1 MASGPTTGAGPDQTS
16 GRHASSAQRVS
27 ARRAAVRRLAHLPTT
42 ERRADTQRRLLEA
55 GRRIIAENG
64 VGGASVGLITAEAG
78 FTRGAFYSNF
88 SDMDHFV
95 QQVAQ
100 HEWDSVLTAIG
111 TRLREEIDSA
121 GDPTPLP
128 SPTTDEGGPALVD
141 TASRTTGSRPAE
153 PEPGPGPVGQGS
165 TASGPAVP
173 GPPAP
178 GAVPPPATQLG
189 AQGSATAA
197 WVAENLLQTTRPL
210 LGTSGRSSAAGPA
223 AGARPSDQAGG
234 APDEVPADYV
244 DQLTVFSRAILA
256 AIPRDREFYLLWSSL
271 ANLMV
276 RFPEESAHL
285 RESFLDFRDGMAAY
299 IVEALDSLGLEPRI
313 GSRDLVDLVIAIGA
327 RSTRNRLIDPEGDGS
342 ELLERV
348 LPVLLPV
355 LAGPRRD

>member
-1 MASGPTTGAGPDQTS
+1 MASGPTTGAGPDQIS
-16 GRHASSAQRVS
+16 GRHTGAVQRVS

-100 HEWDSVLTAIG
+100 HEWDSVLIAIG
-111 TRLREEIDSA
+111 TRLREEIGSA
-121 GDPTPLP
+121 ADPAPLP
-128 SPTTDEGGPALVD
+128 SPALDEGGPALVD
-141 TASRTTGSRPAE
+141 TEGGAREVTPAE
-153 PEPGPGPVGQGS
+153 P
-165 TASGPAVP
+165 A
-173 GPPAP
+173 
-178 GAVPPPATQLG
+178 PATP
-189 AQGSATAA
+189 ASHPTATGSATAA

-210 LGTSGRSSAAGPA
+210 LGTSGRSSAGA
-223 AGARPSDQAGG
+223 AGAGVQPGGPAHGSASGTREAGHT
-234 APDEVPADYV
+234 DYV

-299 IVEALDSLGLEPRI
+299 IVEALDTLGLEPRI

-348 LPVLLPV
+348 LPMLLPV
-355 LAGPRRD
+355 LAGPHRD

>member
-1 MASGPTTGAGPDQTS
+1 MGSGPTTHEGDTDPDS
-16 GRHASSAQRVS
+16 HRHAGSAQRVS

-42 ERRADTQRRLLEA
+42 ERRAETQRRLLEA

-121 GDPTPLP
+121 PDPAPHS
-128 SPTTDEGGPALVD
+128 SPTSDEGGLALVD
-141 TASRTTGSRPAE
+141 TTVGAQGTTPTGE
-153 PEPGPGPVGQGS
+153 
-165 TASGPAVP
+165 GPAS
-173 GPPAP
+173 
-178 GAVPPPATQLG
+178 AVPRPTAT
-189 AQGSATAA
+189 GSATAA

-210 LGTSGRSSAAGPA
+210 LGTSGRNS
-223 AGARPSDQAGG
+223 AGAPGAGVRPDALHAESPEDTRS
-234 APDEVPADYV
+234 DYV
-244 DQLTVFSRAILA
+244 DQLTVFSHALLA

-299 IVEALDSLGLEPRI
+299 IVEALDTLGLEPRI
-313 GSRDLVDLVIAIGA
+313 GARDLVDLVIAIGA
-327 RSTRNRLIDPEGDGS
+327 RSTRNRLIDPAGDGD

-348 LPVLLPV
+348 LPVLLPG
-355 LAGPRRD
+355 LAGPRQD

>member
-1 MASGPTTGAGPDQTS
+1 MAPAAGEGGERRGD
-16 GRHASSAQRVS
+16 SAQRQS
-27 ARRAAVRRLAHLPTT
+27 ARRAAVRRLAHLPTS
-42 ERRADTQRRLLEA
+42 ERRAETQRRLLEA
-55 GRRIIAENG
+55 GRRVIAENG

-78 FTRGAFYSNF
+78 FSRGAFYSNF

-121 GDPTPLP
+121 PDPAPHP
-128 SPTTDEGGPALVD
+128 SPTTDEGGAALVD
-141 TASRTTGSRPAE
+141 VTADGQGPPAAGTGRSGPGAQRPGTEGPGSEGTEEVGPAPTGPGASRAAAN
-153 PEPGPGPVGQGS
+153 GS
-165 TASGPAVP
+165 TAS
-173 GPPAP
+173 
-178 GAVPPPATQLG
+178 
-189 AQGSATAA
+189 AA

-210 LGTSGRSSAAGPA
+210 LGHSGRDSTGALR
-223 AGARPSDQAGG
+223 AGAGTH
-234 APDEVPADYV
+234 PDGRSDYV
-244 DQLTVFSRAILA
+244 GQLTVFSHALLA

-299 IVEALDSLGLEPRI
+299 IVEALDTLDLEPRI
-313 GSRDLVDLVIAIGA
+313 GARDLADLVIAIGA
-327 RSTRNRLIDPEGDGS
+327 RSTRNRLIDPAGDGD

-348 LPVLLPV
+348 LPVLLPG
-355 LAGPRRD
+355 LAGPRQD